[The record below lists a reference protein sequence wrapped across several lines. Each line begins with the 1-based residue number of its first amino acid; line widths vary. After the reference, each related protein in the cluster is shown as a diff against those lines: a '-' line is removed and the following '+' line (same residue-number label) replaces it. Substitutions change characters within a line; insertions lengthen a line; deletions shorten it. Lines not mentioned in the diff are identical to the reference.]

1 MGNVLQ
7 LWRGNGTPGDA
18 QQQAVLTQPPFSAV
32 RFHFWVVL
40 CGARVRSRCS
50 LWVRSNL
57 RSAVIS
63 SSQRLL
69 RHIPRALCCAEMC
82 LLTRALWR
90 VGLSPMGCSSMGDS
104 SEGLQ
109 CSSLGTDCSGIRVG
123 SGKVFWG
130 WCTVVWFTFPSR
142 AAAPSTANRGGE
154 EGEELLSS
162 WGGCGLSYCL
172 PEEAAG
178 GANCVSLR

>member
-1 MGNVLQ
+1 MERCGKHPAALEGEWDPRRCPAAGGSDSASVLSCK
-7 LWRGNGTPGDA
+7 
-18 QQQAVLTQPPFSAV
+18 VSF
-32 RFHFWVVL
+32 L

-57 RSAVIS
+57 RSSVIS

-90 VGLSPMGCSSMGDS
+90 VGLSPTGCSSMGDS